1 MIPRI
6 LCATNICRMVIAH
19 QTLCVIP
26 QKDYQLQPLKKK
38 SSEVDFI
45 IFLSVTAG
53 ETETFGEVTH
63 LLSKSAFQ
71 TYTYFRHLQL
81 LPSLRK
87 PKYCKSTSSPHPY
100 PTPTSQV
107 SPVFPIK

>member
-1 MIPRI
+1 MFNNGAKNSIITRI
-6 LCATNICRMVIAH
+6 DFVYHSHLSNGYSTSDVTCNTSGLSVSI
-19 QTLCVIP
+19 L
-26 QKDYQLQPLKKK
+26 KKKK

-71 TYTYFRHLQL
+71 ICTYLRHLQL
-81 LPSLRK
+81 LPSL
-87 PKYCKSTSSPHPY
+87 P
-100 PTPTSQV
+100 
-107 SPVFPIK
+107 

>member
-1 MIPRI
+1 
-6 LCATNICRMVIAH
+6 MVIAH
-19 QTLCVIP
+19 QTLCAIL

-38 SSEVDFI
+38 KNSSEVDFI

-71 TYTYFRHLQL
+71 TYTYFRHL

-87 PKYCKSTSSPHPY
+87 PKYCKSTSSPHPH

-107 SPVFPIK
+107 SPAFPIK